1 MKALPL
7 LISAGLLSTLT
18 LTQCDRAEYEVAKIE
33 SKGDVNFAKDAFES
47 LARGDTAS
55 IEKIDWEMLESMG
68 EAVGT
73 EYSQLPSETQKRN
86 FEKNYVTQFASG
98 FQRSGG
104 SPGQFSNWRVSYH
117 DDIKTEVAADS
128 NGGTVTI
135 TVTERDGKERIS
147 GLGFIR

>member
-1 MKALPL
+1 MKPIL
-7 LISAGLLSTLT
+7 LAAGILSAALT
-18 LTQCDRAEYEVAKIE
+18 LTQCDKAEHEMAKIE

-47 LARGDTAS
+47 LARGDTAA
-55 IEKIDWEMLESMG
+55 IEKIDWEMLDSMG
-68 EAVGT
+68 DNVGAK
-73 EYSQLPSETQKRN
+73 YSQFPSETQKRN
-86 FEKNYVTQFASG
+86 FEKAYVTQFASE
-98 FQRSGG
+98 FQAAGG
-104 SPGQFSNWRVSYH
+104 TPSQFTNWRVSYH